1 MFGLK
6 LFLVKSFAIQ
16 SATAIAGILT
26 VPLIVRLSGSDI
38 FTNYLYYYSLAM
50 ILVLFVAGLSLNL
63 SSIFEKKRKIAL
75 NLYRWSSLVLLVL
88 SVLLFSMGLDYYL
101 LPIISLT
108 FITSESARGVA
119 ISKDNFLLY
128 QKINFFSKLT
138 LIIVLYALSYELFAG
153 YHISEHQ
160 ITFLLAGPSV
170 ILFFIFLKNEMIS
183 EVKLY
188 FPRDYY
194 ALNGKLTISRFISGS
209 QEHIVKIATINVFSS
224 DSVAIYEFFIRICK
238 QSKAVIDNVVSFFV
252 RSFEKKKFFKLRYL
266 LYTQFLFS
274 LIFYIFTL
282 LVGEFLIKNLLFP
295 FIDIAILNALP
306 LLFFGYMALLSTTV
320 LLHFNVSESIFSSI
334 LQLAIVRLSL
344 NLIMIIFLVY
354 LDLSLFNLIL
364 MSSSIMLIIGWLAF
378 RHLMSAFKL

>member
-26 VPLIVRLSGSDI
+26 VPLLVRLSGSDI
-38 FTNYLYYYSLAM
+38 FANYLYYYSLAM
-50 ILVLFVAGLSLNL
+50 IFALFVAGLSLNL

-119 ISKDNFLLY
+119 ISKDKFLLF
-128 QKINFFSKLT
+128 QKINLFLKLA
-138 LIIVLYALSYELFAG
+138 LIIILYSLTYELFAG
-153 YHISEHQ
+153 YNISEHQ

-170 ILFFIFLKNEMIS
+170 ILFFVFLKKEVIS
-183 EVKLY
+183 KAKLY
-188 FPRDYY
+188 YPRDYY

-209 QEHIVKIATINVFSS
+209 QEHIVKIAAINVLSS

-238 QSKAVIDNVVSFFV
+238 QSKAVIDSVVSFFV
-252 RSFEKKKFFKLRYL
+252 RNFEKKKFFKLRYL
-266 LYTQFLFS
+266 LYTQFSFS
-274 LIFYIFTL
+274 FIFYIFTL
-282 LVGEFLIKNLLFP
+282 LVGEILIKNSLFP
-295 FIDIAILNALP
+295 FIDIAILNLLP
-306 LLFFGYMALLSTTV
+306 LLFIGYMALLSTTV
-320 LLHFNVSESIFSSI
+320 LLHFNVSESSFSSI

-344 NLIMIIFLVY
+344 NLIMIVFLVY

-378 RHLMSAFKL
+378 WHLLKAFKV

>member
-6 LFLVKSFAIQ
+6 LFLVKSFTIQ

-26 VPLIVRLSGSDI
+26 VPLLVRLSGSDI

-50 ILVLFVAGLSLNL
+50 IFALFVAGLSLNL

-88 SVLLFSMGLDYYL
+88 SLLLFSMGLDYYL

-128 QKINFFSKLT
+128 QKINLFLKLT
-138 LIIVLYALSYELFAG
+138 LIIVLYTLTYEMFAG

-160 ITFLLAGPSV
+160 ITFLLAGPSI
-170 ILFFIFLKNEMIS
+170 ILFFVFLKNEMIS
-183 EVKLY
+183 KVKLY

-209 QEHIVKIATINVFSS
+209 QEHIVKIATINVLSS

-252 RSFEKKKFFKLRYL
+252 RNFEKKKFFKLRYL

-295 FIDIAILNALP
+295 FINIEILNALP

-320 LLHFNVSESIFSSI
+320 LLHFNVSESTFSSI

-364 MSSSIMLIIGWLAF
+364 MSSTIMLIIGWLAF
-378 RHLMSAFKL
+378 RHLMNAFKV